1 MKSEVKVGDNRLQI
15 TRIFDAPRHLVF
27 AFWKEVD
34 RLQQWWGCKDT
45 TKVDCTMDF
54 RVGGS
59 FTCVMQ
65 ITGAGEFSYKGH
77 YDEIVE
83 PERIAFHADFGT
95 TTTRVAVEFIDIQQG
110 AQTKMVLTQ
119 VGFPEQSI
127 CEMVSQGTSESFD
140 KLDSLLAGQTLVNH
154 L

>member
-15 TRIFDAPRHLVF
+15 TRVFDAPRRLVF

-45 TKVDCTMDF
+45 TKVECQMDF
-54 RVGGS
+54 RVGGF

-65 ITGAGEFSYKGH
+65 ITGAGEFSYRGQ

-83 PERIAFHADFGT
+83 PEKIAYHADFGG
-95 TTTRVAVEFIDIQQG
+95 TTTRVVVEFIDQG

-119 VGFPEQSI
+119 VGFPAQNI
-127 CEMVSQGTSESFD
+127 CEMVSQGTAESFD
-140 KLDSLLAGQTLVNH
+140 KLDSLLTSQILVNQV
-154 L
+154 

>member
-1 MKSEVKVGDNRLQI
+1 MKSEVKVGDNQLQI
-15 TRIFDAPRHLVF
+15 TRVFDAPRHLVF

-45 TKVDCTMDF
+45 TQVECAMDF

-65 ITGAGEFSYKGH
+65 IRGAGEFSYKGQ
-77 YDEIVE
+77 YDEIIE
-83 PERIAFHADFGT
+83 PEKIAYHADFGP
-95 TTTRVAVEFIDIQQG
+95 TTTRVVVEFIEQG

-119 VGFPEQSI
+119 EGFPSQNI
-127 CEMVSQGTSESFD
+127 CEMVSRGTAESFD
-140 KLDSLLAGQTLVNH
+140 KLEALVASQVLVNH
-154 L
+154 R